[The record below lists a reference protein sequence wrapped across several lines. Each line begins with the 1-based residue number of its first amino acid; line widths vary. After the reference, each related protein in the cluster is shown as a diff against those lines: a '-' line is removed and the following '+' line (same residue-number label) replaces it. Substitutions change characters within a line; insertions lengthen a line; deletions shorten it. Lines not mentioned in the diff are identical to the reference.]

1 MFLLLS
7 SAVMGAIALYC
18 ILRVV
23 RPLPIAP
30 KWRIL
35 LSIILLICAGKI
47 LILRFFFGNVAQQDM
62 PAAFIFGGGF
72 AQGFLVILTMLALA
86 RDTILLLRFV
96 LAKLRRAM
104 PSHQR
109 PTRHIWL
116 GPVPLL
122 LLALV
127 LTGWSVWQAAK
138 VPAVRQFSIIIPNLP
153 QSLKGLRI
161 VQLSD
166 LHISKA
172 FGHAWLTEV
181 VARTNALQPD
191 IIVITGD
198 IVDGSIPQLQNSVAP
213 LGDLKARYGTF
224 LVAGNHEYYSG
235 YQPWML
241 HFRSLGLQVLENAH
255 QTVTHNGNT
264 LVVAGIT
271 DPVADSRGGMQPDIT
286 QSLHNSPAEAFTL
299 MLSHQPR
306 TAEANAK
313 AGVDLQLSGHTHG
326 GLILPL
332 QALVARFNEG
342 FVEGIYTVNNMRLYV
357 HPGSALWAGFPL
369 RLGVPSEISEITLE

>member
-7 SAVMGAIALYC
+7 SLIMGAIALYC

-23 RPLPIAP
+23 RPLPIAT
-30 KWRIL
+30 KWRVL
-35 LSIILLICAGKI
+35 LSVALLLCAGKI
-47 LILRFFFGNVAQQDM
+47 LILRFFFGNIAQQDM
-62 PAAFIFGGGF
+62 PVAFIFGGGF
-72 AQGFLVILTMLALA
+72 AQGFLVILTMLTLA
-86 RDTILLLRFV
+86 RDSILLLRFV
-96 LAKLRRAM
+96 LAKLRRAL
-104 PSHQR
+104 PR
-109 PTRHIWL
+109 PNSSCPLWL

-122 LLALV
+122 LLALT

-138 VPAVRQFSIIIPNLP
+138 VPAVRQVSISIPNLP
-153 QSLKGLRI
+153 PDLKGLRI

-172 FGHAWLTEV
+172 FGRTWLTEV

-191 IIVITGD
+191 LIVITGD
-198 IVDGSIPQLQNSVAP
+198 IVDGSIPQLRDSIAP
-213 LGDLKARYGTF
+213 LVDLKARYGTF

-255 QTVTHNGNT
+255 QTVTHKGNT
-264 LVVAGIT
+264 FVVAGIT
-271 DPVADSRGGMQPDIT
+271 DPVADSRGGVQPDIT
-286 QSLHNSPAEAFTL
+286 QSLHNSPADAFTL

-306 TAEANAK
+306 TAVDNAK

-332 QALVARFNEG
+332 QGLVARFNEG
-342 FVEGIYTVNNMRLYV
+342 FVEGIYTVDSMRLYV

-369 RLGVPSEISEITLE
+369 RLGVPSEITEIILE